1 MQFLSLLIS
10 RFQMVNVYWL
20 WRILLGSWAVTLFF
34 GVTRDPI
41 GNIGEGI
48 VWLPFI
54 LQINPIYP
62 LLLGFAGTEIFQGG
76 VGFWKKN
83 RLRRA
88 FRRVD
93 FQKFRLRR
101 ANYLVKIVKFSEI
114 LPVSGINH
122 IYYFHF

>member
-1 MQFLSLLIS
+1 MEN
-10 RFQMVNVYWL
+10 FQDS
-20 WRILLGSWAVTLFF
+20 G
-34 GVTRDPI
+34 G
-41 GNIGEGI
+41 G
-48 VWLPFI
+48 
-54 LQINPIYP
+54 
-62 LLLGFAGTEIFQGG
+62 LGFAGTEIFQGG

-122 IYYFHF
+122 IYYSINLLNTTLG

>member
-1 MQFLSLLIS
+1 MGLKGGGLEN
-10 RFQMVNVYWL
+10 FQDS
-20 WRILLGSWAVTLFF
+20 G
-34 GVTRDPI
+34 G
-41 GNIGEGI
+41 G
-48 VWLPFI
+48 
-54 LQINPIYP
+54 
-62 LLLGFAGTEIFQGG
+62 LGFAGTEIFQGG

-122 IYYFHF
+122 IYYSINLLNTTL